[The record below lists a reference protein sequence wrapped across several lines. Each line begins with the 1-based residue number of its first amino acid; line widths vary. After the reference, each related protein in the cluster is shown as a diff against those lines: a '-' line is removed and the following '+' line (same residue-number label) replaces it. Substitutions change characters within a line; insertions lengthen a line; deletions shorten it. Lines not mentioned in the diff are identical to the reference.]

1 MNKPKRITVHNAWKL
16 RPSGPSRQEHK
27 MNINQTAE
35 VMSAGP
41 LAVATPEL
49 CQPILI
55 LHASFKQLTL
65 RTSHPIVPSFMLRD
79 LFSGT
84 VGIKNLGLGLGFA

>member
-1 MNKPKRITVHNAWKL
+1 
-16 RPSGPSRQEHK
+16 

-55 LHASFKQLTL
+55 LHASFKQLTPVIL
-65 RTSHPIVPSFMLRD
+65 PQHKRD
-79 LFSGT
+79 RIQGCRSLSEGCN
-84 VGIKNLGLGLGFA
+84 NLNHQKKDEK